1 MATQLADWLS
11 SLATTIPT
19 TATYFVT
26 VIEILKAMHFS
37 TTSRCKILWRSLTSE
52 TKCIFDFL
60 SARKIPWL
68 QLFFREKSRI
78 SNAQGSSVV
87 AEILNKMHFR
97 PPHHAQDSVAV
108 FFRKN
113 LPASN
118 AQDSVIVIEMLNKM
132 HFRQPHHTQDFMIV
146 IVFR

>member
-1 MATQLADWLS
+1 
-11 SLATTIPT
+11 
-19 TATYFVT
+19 
-26 VIEILKAMHFS
+26 
-37 TTSRCKILWRSLTSE
+37 
-52 TKCIFDFL
+52 
-60 SARKIPWL
+60 
-68 QLFFREKSRI
+68 
-78 SNAQGSSVV
+78 
-87 AEILNKMHFR
+87 MHFR

-146 IVFR
+146 IVFRKNSPISNAQDSVVIIENVNKMQDRCKCDLTVHADMQSVPSCALIYLEQNFRKCSVYPTQFFPKDIYLEL